1 MIEVA
6 EARRAAGSGRYAQH
20 SNDQRLLGGVP
31 RGGVPRGRATHDVA
45 ASRLAPLNLIEVD
58 TTLDHFVQRR
68 EISQSTHL
76 GDHARRRVID
86 VLCRS
91 CATQTKTNRAMG
103 SRGFNPECSK
113 HITWFE

>member
-1 MIEVA
+1 MIQHEPTGDGSTCGGRGSVRTTLGRPTA
-6 EARRAAGSGRYAQH
+6 ARGSATRT
-20 SNDQRLLGGVP
+20 VC
-31 RGGVPRGRATHDVA
+31 RATPHEA

-68 EISQSTHL
+68 EISQATHL

-86 VLCRS
+86 LLFRS

-103 SRGFNPECSK
+103 S
-113 HITWFE
+113 